1 MIAIEPMAQ
10 DPVVSFACIKTLVT
24 VKFIEYVVS
33 SVLFLAN
40 LFMLATKS
48 VVITLIPYI
57 NSFKSNEGNH
67 SAFFKLAKNIYISC
81 F

>member
-40 LFMLATKS
+40 LFYVGHKVS
-48 VVITLIPYI
+48 GNYFDSIHKLI
-57 NSFKSNEGNH
+57 
-67 SAFFKLAKNIYISC
+67 
-81 F
+81 